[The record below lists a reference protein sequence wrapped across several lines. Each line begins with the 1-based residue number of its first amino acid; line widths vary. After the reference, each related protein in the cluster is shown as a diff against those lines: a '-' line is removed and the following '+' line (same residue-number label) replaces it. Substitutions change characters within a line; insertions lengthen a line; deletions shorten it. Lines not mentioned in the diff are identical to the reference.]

1 MRVKESLP
9 SMPDVRFYTRE
20 NADQIVWPETA
31 DGDYARRYLLP
42 FLSDGPQAYIR
53 NVHNTELIAAQVG
66 ETILPLTVTNF
77 HPDNS
82 YTCSPYSHYI
92 SYGGYEEVKQLD
104 NPPVEALIRAA
115 LHPVAWYFRR
125 AGLDRV
131 VYVNNWLLSTNL
143 YPRLDEATIHALA
156 QALPER
162 FPERTVI
169 FRSVDERVNPL
180 LLETL
185 RGESYRMILSR
196 QVWYMQPEWALRTRQ
211 VKEDARVLR
220 HHSYE
225 VVDGKN
231 LTDDELDRCLELYN
245 LLYLEKYS
253 YYNPQFTPAFLRL
266 ARDAEILHL
275 RALRRDGQING
286 VMGFFVRNGLMT
298 QPLFGYDTRLPVDE
312 GLYRL
317 LTLITLQEGLER
329 NLLVHASGGVGKF
342 KKIRGGKSVIEYNA
356 IYDQHLPAHR
366 RLPWRILQ
374 QISGAAIPVF
384 QKNDF

>member
-1 MRVKESLP
+1 
-9 SMPDVRFYTRE
+9 MPDVNFYTSE
-20 NADQIVWPETA
+20 SASQIVWPETA

-42 FLSDGPQAYIR
+42 FLTDGPQVYMR
-53 NVHNTELIAAQVG
+53 NVHNTELLVAQAG
-66 ETILPLTVTNF
+66 ETVLPLTVTDF

-92 SYGGYEEVKQLD
+92 SYGGYGEVKELG
-104 NPPVEALIRAA
+104 NPAAEWLIRAA

-143 YPRLDEATIHALA
+143 YPGLDEATIRALA
-156 QALPER
+156 QALPAR
-162 FPERTVI
+162 FPDRTVI
-169 FRSVDERVNPL
+169 FRSVDERANPRL
-180 LLETL
+180 LQTL
-185 RGESYRMILSR
+185 AGEDYRMVLSR
-196 QVWYMQPEWALRTRQ
+196 QVWYMQPEEAQRTRQ
-211 VKEDARVLR
+211 VKEDSRVLR
-220 HHSYE
+220 HHPYT
-225 VVDGKN
+225 VVDGKA
-231 LTDDELDRCLELYN
+231 LTDDELERCLELYN

-298 QPLFGYDTRLPVDE
+298 QPLFGYDTGLPMDE

-317 LTLITLQEGLER
+317 LTLITLQEGQAR

-356 IYDQHLPAHR
+356 VYDQHLPVQR

-374 QISGAAIPVF
+374 RISAAAIPIF

>member
-1 MRVKESLP
+1 
-9 SMPDVRFYTRE
+9 MPDVQFYTSE
-20 NADQIVWPETA
+20 KVSQIVWPETA
-31 DGDYARRYLLP
+31 DGKYARRYLLP

-53 NVHNTELIAAQVG
+53 NVHNTELMVAQVG
-66 ETILPLTVTNF
+66 ETILPLTVTHF

-92 SYGGYEEVKQLD
+92 SYGGYEEVKRLG

-143 YPRLDEATIHALA
+143 YPGLDEATIRALA

-162 FPERTVI
+162 FPDRTVI
-169 FRSVDERVNPL
+169 FRSVDKRANPL
-180 LLETL
+180 LLESL
-185 RGESYRMILSR
+185 RGEGYRMVLSR
-196 QVWYMQPEWALRTRQ
+196 QVWYMQPAEALRTRQ

-220 HHSYE
+220 GYRYE
-225 VVDGKN
+225 VVDGKD
-231 LTDDELDRCLELYN
+231 LTDDELERCLELYN

-253 YYNPQFTPAFLRL
+253 YYNPQFTEAFLRL
-266 ARDAEILHL
+266 ARDADILHL
-275 RALRRDGQING
+275 RALRRDGLING

-298 QPLFGYDTRLPVDE
+298 QPLFGYDTGLPVDE

-329 NLLVHASGGVGKF
+329 GLLVHASGGVGKF

-356 IYDQHLPAHR
+356 VYDQHLPIHR

-374 QISGAAIPVF
+374 GISAAAIPIF

>member
-1 MRVKESLP
+1 
-9 SMPDVRFYTRE
+9 MPDVQFYTRE
-20 NADQIVWPETA
+20 NAAQIAWPETA

-42 FLSDGPQAYIR
+42 FLTDGPQAYMR
-53 NVHNTELIAAQVG
+53 NVYGTELMVAQVD
-66 ETILPLTVTNF
+66 ETIIPLTVTDF
-77 HPDNS
+77 HADNS
-82 YTCSPYSHYI
+82 YICSPYSHYI
-92 SYGGYEEVKQLD
+92 SYGGYEEVERLN
-104 NPPVEALIRAA
+104 NPAAEALIRAV

-125 AGLDRV
+125 AQLDRV

-143 YPRLDEATIHALA
+143 YPGLDEATIRALA
-156 QALPER
+156 QALPAR
-162 FPERTVI
+162 FPDRTVI
-169 FRSVDERVNPL
+169 FRSVDERANQRL
-180 LLETL
+180 LQTL
-185 RGESYRMILSR
+185 AGEDYRMVLSR
-196 QVWYMQPEWALRTRQ
+196 QVWYMQPEEAQRTRQ
-211 VKEDARVLR
+211 VKEDSRVLR
-220 HHSYE
+220 HHPYT
-225 VVDGKN
+225 VVDGQA
-231 LTDDELDRCLELYN
+231 LTDDELERCLDLYN

-298 QPLFGYDTRLPVDE
+298 QPLFGYDTGLSMDE

-317 LTLITLQEGLER
+317 LTLITLQEGQAR

-356 IYDQHLPAHR
+356 VYDQHLPVQR

-374 QISGAAIPVF
+374 RISAAAIPIF

>member
-1 MRVKESLP
+1 
-9 SMPDVRFYTRE
+9 MPDVQFYTR
-20 NADQIVWPETA
+20 ASAAQIVWPETE
-31 DGDYARRYLLP
+31 DGSYARRYLLP
-42 FLSDGPQAYIR
+42 FLTDGPQTYIR
-53 NVHNTELIAAQVG
+53 NVHNTELMVAQVG
-66 ETILPLTVTNF
+66 ETIFPLTVTNF

-92 SYGGYEEVKQLD
+92 SYGGYEEVQRLD
-104 NPPVEALIRAA
+104 NPPAEALIRAA

-143 YPRLDEATIHALA
+143 YPRLDEATIRTLA
-156 QALPER
+156 RALPEK
-162 FPERTVI
+162 FQDRTVI
-169 FRSVDERVNPL
+169 FRSVDERANPL
-180 LLETL
+180 LLQTL
-185 RGESYRMILSR
+185 RGEGYRMVLSR
-196 QVWYMQPEWALRTRQ
+196 QVWYMQPEEARRTRQ
-211 VKEDARVLR
+211 VKEDARLLR
-220 HHSYE
+220 HHPCT
-225 VVDGKN
+225 VVDGKVLN
-231 LTDDELDRCLELYN
+231 DNELDRCLDLYN
-245 LLYLEKYS
+245 QLYLEKYS
-253 YYNPQFTPAFLRL
+253 YYNPQFTEAFLRL
-266 ARDAEILHL
+266 ARDADILHL

-298 QPLFGYDTRLPVDE
+298 QPLFGYDTGLPVEE

-317 LTLITLQEGLER
+317 LTLITLQEGEER

-356 IYDQHLPAHR
+356 VYDRHLPIHR

-374 QISGAAIPVF
+374 RISAAAIPIF